1 MFYFKC
7 IYSCPLP
14 PVLLLCSYPS
24 STGWTTAPFGA
35 VDSRSSCSA
44 AATAQGD
51 CVGHL
56 GADGTVAQLA
66 HDGHVGKGH
75 GEGGEDEGEDEV
87 GVHEESLLE
96 DANVIVPTALVVGHI
111 VYHRLDGV
119 DVRYGNGAVHDARN
133 PNDRNDEIGVVL
145 QQAVHLGQGMQ
156 CRHVP
161 LNADRAQSDWGDEH
175 GEQLKELRCRTKKMP
190 KNPLAEDK
198 VGKGKGHEQNAWYE
212 VGNGEVDEV
221 LAHVSGRF
229 SAKHLNEDY
238 GDISCW
244 FIDKRLTCRQNWKT
258 MNNNINKH

>member
-1 MFYFKC
+1 MDTLKRQPLFAAWTVLGTTLALMMFFAAAADVLENNLPKHLRNSQLSA
-7 IYSCPLP
+7 ISAAEGFDFEAPLP
-14 PVLLLCSYPS
+14 RDPAVPPAE
-24 STGWTTAPFGA
+24 GTAAPPTSIVPPPPPPAA
-35 VDSRSSCSA
+35 VDAVTPTTTRSSCSA

-161 LNADRAQSDWGDEH
+161 LNADRAQSD
-175 GEQLKELRCRTKKMP
+175 
-190 KNPLAEDK
+190 
-198 VGKGKGHEQNAWYE
+198 
-212 VGNGEVDEV
+212 
-221 LAHVSGRF
+221 
-229 SAKHLNEDY
+229 
-238 GDISCW
+238 
-244 FIDKRLTCRQNWKT
+244 
-258 MNNNINKH
+258 